1 MTLIELLTTMTIL
14 AFVLSGIVVMFVSGL
29 HSEVDMNQRFQ
40 AQQSA
45 RLALSS
51 LRSEV
56 QSACSVSV
64 ASGGASVT
72 LVLPNSDPSQAC
84 STGTTQDTWCAASS
98 SGAAPFGLYRQSG
111 GSCAA
116 STGVKRADSLTT
128 SAVFAAASCAAG
140 TTTHPQLAVT
150 FPVDANLATSTGSYT
165 LSDTLTARNAPVVT
179 C

>member
-40 AQQSA
+40 AQQDA

-51 LRSEV
+51 LRTEV
-56 QSACSVSV
+56 SSACSVSV
-64 ASGGASVT
+64 AGGGASTT

-84 STGTTQDTWCAASS
+84 TTGTTQVTWCAAST
-98 SGAAPFGLYRQSG
+98 SGSAPFGLYRQTG
-111 GSCAA
+111 ATCGA
-116 STGVKRADSLTT
+116 STGVQRAGSLTT
-128 SAVFAAASCAAG
+128 TAVFAAVCPAG
-140 TTTHPQLAVT
+140 TTIHPQLAVT
-150 FPVDANLATSTGSYT
+150 FPVDANLTNSTGSYT
-165 LSDTLTARNAPVVT
+165 LSDTLTARNAPLVS

>member
-40 AQQSA
+40 AQQNA

-51 LRSEV
+51 LRIEV
-56 QSACSVSV
+56 ESACSVSV
-64 ASGGASVT
+64 AAGGASTT
-72 LVLPNSDPSQAC
+72 LVLPNSDPTQAC
-84 STGTTQDTWCAASS
+84 NSGTTQDTWCAASS

-111 GSCAA
+111 SACSA

-128 SAVFAAASCAAG
+128 NAVFAPAACAAG
-140 TTTHPQLAVT
+140 TTAHPQLAVT
-150 FPVDANLATSTGSYT
+150 FPVDANLANSTGSYT
-165 LSDTLTARNAPVVT
+165 LTDTLTARNAPVVT